1 MSTKDEND
9 FYWLGVIQG
18 FALCLVICVVFL
30 NYFASDI
37 VRIQK
42 HHGVVEYQ
50 KQLVEQGKA
59 KFIKNTI
66 GEEVFVLNCED

>member
-1 MSTKDEND
+1 MSKDDVGFWVGN
-9 FYWLGVIQG
+9 IQG
-18 FALCLVICVVFL
+18 FAICFMLCMILL
-30 NYFASDI
+30 NYTVSDV

-42 HHGVVEYQ
+42 HRGVVEYQ